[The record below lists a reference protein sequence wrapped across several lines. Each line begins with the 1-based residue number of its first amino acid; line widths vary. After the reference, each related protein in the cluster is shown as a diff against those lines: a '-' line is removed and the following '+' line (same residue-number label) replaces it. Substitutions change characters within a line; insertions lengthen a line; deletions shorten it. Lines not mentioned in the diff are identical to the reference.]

1 MRPYFRS
8 LLLLVLASGAP
19 LVGESVGF
27 AQQYYGPAYGPPP
40 PPPPPGYYHPRHARP
55 YYYAPQGH
63 NGFFLQ
69 LTAGVGYLTASETVG
84 GQDATYSG
92 FGFTASGLMGGAIAP
107 NLILFG
113 EMVGTSIL
121 DADLTSSGVYQ
132 GSSGYDMTMFGIGPG
147 ILYYFEPVNVYVSGT
162 LAFTKMF
169 ISYTGDGYPA
179 GDTNWGIGADFKVG
193 REWWVLPRWGI
204 GIAGMVH
211 LASMKDPQADHNMT
225 AATFSLL
232 FSASFD

>member
-1 MRPYFRS
+1 M
-8 LLLLVLASGAP
+8 
-19 LVGESVGF
+19 
-27 AQQYYGPAYGPPP
+27 
-40 PPPPPGYYHPRHARP
+40 
-55 YYYAPQGH
+55 
-63 NGFFLQ
+63 
-69 LTAGVGYLTASETVG
+69 GYLTASETVG

-92 FGFTASGLMGGAIAP
+92 LGFTASGLMGGAIAP

-113 EMVGTSIL
+113 EIVGSSIVN
-121 DADLTSSGVYQ
+121 ADLSSSGTYQ

-147 ILYYFEPVNVYVSGT
+147 ILYYFEPINVYVSGT

-193 REWWVLPRWGI
+193 KEWWVAPRWGI
-204 GIAGMVH
+204 GIGGMVH
-211 LASMKDPQADHNMT
+211 LASMKDPQADNNMT

>member
-1 MRPYFRS
+1 MRPHIRS
-8 LLLLVLASGAP
+8 LLLLMLASGAL

-40 PPPPPGYYHPRHARP
+40 SPPPPSYHHPRYAQP
-55 YYYAPQGH
+55 YYYTPQDH
-63 NGFFLQ
+63 NGFFVQ
-69 LTAGVGYLTASETVG
+69 LTAGAGFLTASETIG
-84 GQDATYSG
+84 GQGATYSG

-113 EMVGTSIL
+113 EVLGTSIV
-121 DADLTSSGVYQ
+121 DADLSSNGTYQ

-169 ISYTGDGYPA
+169 ISYTGNGYPA
-179 GDTNWGIGADFKVG
+179 GDTNWGLGADFKG
-193 REWWVLPRWGI
+193 GKEWWVGPRLGI

-211 LASMKDPQADHNMT
+211 LASMKDPQADNNMT
-225 AATFSLL
+225 ATAFSLL